1 MRSQGLHHLIAKWD
15 TNPKIK
21 WALLGTAI
29 VGTLA
34 LFIHPFGNVKATNP
48 AKPLF
53 SGAQI
58 DPPVL
63 AIMRR
68 SCASC
73 HSEQTAWP
81 WYSYLPP
88 ASWMVE
94 KDVRDGRD
102 HFNMSHWD
110 EYSADKRME
119 IMSEISVMVR
129 NKQMPLPRYLWLHS
143 DAKLG
148 ETDIRLMDRWSHAER
163 RRLRAE
169 TVSNGDN

>member
-1 MRSQGLHHLIAKWD
+1 MN
-15 TNPKIK
+15 TKIK
-21 WALLGTAI
+21 WVLLGA
-29 VGTLA
+29 VVAATLSF
-34 LFIHPFGNVKATNP
+34 FIHPFGNVKAAKS

-58 DPPVL
+58 DPSVL
-63 AIMRR
+63 NIVHR
-68 SCASC
+68 SCANC

-81 WYSYLPP
+81 WYSYVPP

-94 KDVRDGRD
+94 KDVRDGRGQ
-102 HFNMSHWD
+102 FNMSNWD
-110 EYSADKRME
+110 GYSADKRME

-143 DAKLG
+143 DAKLS
-148 ETDIRLMDRWSHAER
+148 EADVSLIDRWSHAER

-169 TVSNGDN
+169 TASQGDN